1 MTKSFM
7 QSKKETAAGLFGR
20 ALSAWPASRLVLE
33 IVKTLHC
40 MKSDRLRKALLL
52 FGFKCDSWA
61 LADLEAAVRLGLCW
75 AIQGPWIGS
84 PNGPIWAEMGLISKE
99 WAWVEKE

>member
-40 MKSDRLRKALLL
+40 MKSDRLKKKHFFFL
-52 FGFKCDSWA
+52 
-61 LADLEAAVRLGLCW
+61 DLNVIL
-75 AIQGPWIGS
+75 GPWLTWKL
-84 PNGPIWAEMGLISKE
+84 P
-99 WAWVEKE
+99 